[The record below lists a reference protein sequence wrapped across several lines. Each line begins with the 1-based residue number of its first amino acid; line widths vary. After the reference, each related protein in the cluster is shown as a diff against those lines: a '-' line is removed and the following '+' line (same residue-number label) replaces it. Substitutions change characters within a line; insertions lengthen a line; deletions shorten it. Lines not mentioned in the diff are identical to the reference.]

1 MIRGLSSGDYSD
13 SCAENGHKQVRETSE
28 VVSAVIEV
36 EDIMD

>member
-13 SCAENGHKQVRETSE
+13 YWAENGNKQIREISE